1 MLART
6 TILTLAIFLAA
17 IFTASV
23 SNAQQD
29 EPKPQTEAEAEAR
42 FGVKSKPEPKPQ
54 TEPQVEHVLSQRS
67 YVRGGW
73 YLGFEG
79 LVIVENSP
87 LVSGPDK
94 HLVNGGFDFRMGNRH
109 NRWLATEIQGTWVNS
124 YKTADESSD
133 FMIWGIWVNER
144 VYLTKGRI
152 QPFLMTGLGFIQT
165 RTEVKGN
172 VTAPD
177 ADPLA
182 NVRTAWGFS
191 AVFGTGIEIYWT
203 ESFIS
208 TLTIN
213 YYLTTGDIRDHDF
226 AAAGI
231 GFQFF

>member
-124 YKTADESSD
+124 YKTYAFFTSTTSA
-133 FMIWGIWVNER
+133 FGPLIH
-144 VYLTKGRI
+144 
-152 QPFLMTGLGFIQT
+152 Q
-165 RTEVKGN
+165 KGN
-172 VTAPD
+172 PV
-177 ADPLA
+177 
-182 NVRTAWGFS
+182 VR
-191 AVFGTGIEIYWT
+191 
-203 ESFIS
+203 
-208 TLTIN
+208 L
-213 YYLTTGDIRDHDF
+213 
-226 AAAGI
+226 
-231 GFQFF
+231 